1 MNKITT
7 FFTTLCALFGFIA
20 VTNAQCAAG
29 EVAVTVDVITDQ
41 WGYELY
47 WEVTPDGDACGI
59 NTIISFGNPAV
70 GCAGGGAQTAG
81 NGDPG
86 AYANNTTVTEDVG
99 CLTTSSCF
107 TIHMIDDYGDGSCDL
122 QFYSDGVA
130 ADLFEPIGATEAFTF
145 CPQAAPSCLEPDPL
159 SGLATGTDAAS
170 LSLNETGTATE
181 WPLYYGTS

>member
-145 CPQAAPSCLEPDPL
+145 CPQAAISSSKPEIFSDCAIFFVL
-159 SGLATGTDAAS
+159 
-170 LSLNETGTATE
+170 
-181 WPLYYGTS
+181 